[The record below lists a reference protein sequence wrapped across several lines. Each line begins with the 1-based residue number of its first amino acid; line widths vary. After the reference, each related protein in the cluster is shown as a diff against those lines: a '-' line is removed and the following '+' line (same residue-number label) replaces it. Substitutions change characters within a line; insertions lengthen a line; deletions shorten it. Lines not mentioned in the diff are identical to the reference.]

1 MSKTNENVETVETVE
16 VQETKESKIKAAA
29 SKIGAGFKKH
39 WKKVAV
45 GTAAVAVGLICYE
58 KKRKANQEDDDDL
71 DIEVDLSDDFDS
83 SDATEE

>member
-1 MSKTNENVETVETVE
+1 MSKNNENVETVETVE
-16 VQETKESKIKAAA
+16 VQETKESKIKTAA

-58 KKRKANQEDDDDL
+58 KKRKANRDDEDL
-71 DIEVDLSDDFDS
+71 DVEVDLSDDFDS

>member
-1 MSKTNENVETVETVE
+1 MSKNNENVETVETVE

-58 KKRKANQEDDDDL
+58 KKRKANRDDDVP

-83 SDATEE
+83 SDTTDE

>member
-1 MSKTNENVETVETVE
+1 MSKNNENVETVETVE

-58 KKRKANQEDDDDL
+58 KKRKANRDNEDL
-71 DIEVDLSDDFDS
+71 DVEVDLSDDFDS

>member
-1 MSKTNENVETVETVE
+1 MSKNNENVETVETVE

-58 KKRKANQEDDDDL
+58 KKRKANRDDEEL
-71 DIEVDLSDDFDS
+71 DVEVDLSDDFDS

>member
-1 MSKTNENVETVETVE
+1 MSKNNENVETAKTVE

-58 KKRKANQEDDDDL
+58 KKRKANRDDENL

-83 SDATEE
+83 SDTTEE

>member
-1 MSKTNENVETVETVE
+1 MSKNNENVEAVETVE

-58 KKRKANQEDDDDL
+58 KKRKANRDDEDL
-71 DIEVDLSDDFDS
+71 DVEVDLSDDFDS

>member
-1 MSKTNENVETVETVE
+1 MSKNNENVETVETVE
-16 VQETKESKIKAAA
+16 VRETKESKIKAAA

-58 KKRKANQEDDDDL
+58 KKRKANRDDEDL
-71 DIEVDLSDDFDS
+71 DVEVDLSDYFDS

>member
-1 MSKTNENVETVETVE
+1 MSKNNENVETVETVE

-39 WKKVAV
+39 WMKVAV
-45 GTAAVAVGLICYE
+45 GPAAVAVGLLCYE
-58 KKRKANQEDDDDL
+58 KKRKANRDDEDL
-71 DIEVDLSDDFDS
+71 DVEVDLSDDFDS

>member
-1 MSKTNENVETVETVE
+1 MSKNNENVQTVETVE
-16 VQETKESKIKAAA
+16 VQETKESKIKTAA

-58 KKRKANQEDDDDL
+58 KKRKANRDDEDL
-71 DIEVDLSDDFDS
+71 DVEVDLSDDFDS

>member
-1 MSKTNENVETVETVE
+1 MSKNNENVETVETVE
-16 VQETKESKIKAAA
+16 VRETKESKIKAAA

-58 KKRKANQEDDDDL
+58 KKRKANRDDEDL
-71 DIEVDLSDDFDS
+71 DVEVDLSDDFDS

>member
-1 MSKTNENVETVETVE
+1 MSKNNENVETVETVE

-58 KKRKANQEDDDDL
+58 KKRKANQDDNDP
-71 DIEVDLSDDFDS
+71 DIVVDLSDDFDS

>member
-1 MSKTNENVETVETVE
+1 MSKNNENVETVETVE
-16 VQETKESKIKAAA
+16 VQETKESKIKAAV

-58 KKRKANQEDDDDL
+58 KKRKANRDDEDL
-71 DIEVDLSDDFDS
+71 DVEVDLSDDFDS

>member
-1 MSKTNENVETVETVE
+1 MSKNNENVETVETVE

-58 KKRKANQEDDDDL
+58 KKRKANRDDEDMDV
-71 DIEVDLSDDFDS
+71 EVDLSDDFDS

>member
-1 MSKTNENVETVETVE
+1 MSKNNENVETVETVE

-58 KKRKANQEDDDDL
+58 KRRKANRDDEDL
-71 DIEVDLSDDFDS
+71 DVEVDLSDDFDS

>member
-1 MSKTNENVETVETVE
+1 MSKNNENVETVETVE
-16 VQETKESKIKAAA
+16 VQETKEPKIKAAA

-58 KKRKANQEDDDDL
+58 KKRKANRDDDAP

-83 SDATEE
+83 SDTTEE

>member
-1 MSKTNENVETVETVE
+1 MSKNNENVETVETVE

-58 KKRKANQEDDDDL
+58 KKRKANRDDEDL
-71 DIEVDLSDDFDS
+71 DVEDDLSDDFDS

>member
-1 MSKTNENVETVETVE
+1 MSKNNENVETVETVE
-16 VQETKESKIKAAA
+16 VQESKESKIKAAA

-58 KKRKANQEDDDDL
+58 KKRRANRDDEDL
-71 DIEVDLSDDFDS
+71 DVEVDLSDDFDS

>member
-1 MSKTNENVETVETVE
+1 MSKNNENVETVKKTVE

-58 KKRKANQEDDDDL
+58 KKRKANRDDEDL

>member
-1 MSKTNENVETVETVE
+1 MSKNNENVETVETVE

-29 SKIGAGFKKH
+29 SKLGAGFKKH

-58 KKRKANQEDDDDL
+58 KKRKANRDDEDL
-71 DIEVDLSDDFDS
+71 DVEVDLSDDFDS

>member
-1 MSKTNENVETVETVE
+1 MSKNNENVETVETVE
-16 VQETKESKIKAAA
+16 VQETKECKIKAAA

-58 KKRKANQEDDDDL
+58 KKRKANRDDEDL
-71 DIEVDLSDDFDS
+71 DVEVDLSDDFDS

>member
-1 MSKTNENVETVETVE
+1 MSKNNENVEAVEAVE

-58 KKRKANQEDDDDL
+58 KKRKANRDDEDL
-71 DIEVDLSDDFDS
+71 DVEVDLSDDFDS

>member
-1 MSKTNENVETVETVE
+1 MSKNNENVEIVETVE

-58 KKRKANQEDDDDL
+58 KKRKANRDDEDL
-71 DIEVDLSDDFDS
+71 DVEVDLSDDFDS

>member
-1 MSKTNENVETVETVE
+1 MSKNNENVETVETVE

-58 KKRKANQEDDDDL
+58 KKRKANRDDEDL
-71 DIEVDLSDDFDS
+71 DVEVDLSDNFDS

>member
-1 MSKTNENVETVETVE
+1 MSKNNENVETVETVE

-58 KKRKANQEDDDDL
+58 KKRKANRDDEDL
-71 DIEVDLSDDFDS
+71 DVEVDLSDDFDS
-83 SDATEE
+83 SDTAEE

>member
-1 MSKTNENVETVETVE
+1 MSKNNENVETVETVE
-16 VQETKESKIKAAA
+16 AQETKESKIKAAA

-58 KKRKANQEDDDDL
+58 KKRKANRDDEDL
-71 DIEVDLSDDFDS
+71 DVEVDLSDDFDS

>member
-1 MSKTNENVETVETVE
+1 MSKNNENVETVETVE

-58 KKRKANQEDDDDL
+58 KKRKANRDDEDL

>member
-1 MSKTNENVETVETVE
+1 MMSKNNENVETVETVE

-58 KKRKANQEDDDDL
+58 KKRKANRDDENL
-71 DIEVDLSDDFDS
+71 DVEVDLSDDFDS

>member
-1 MSKTNENVETVETVE
+1 MSKNNENVETVETVE

-29 SKIGAGFKKH
+29 SKIGVGFKKH

-58 KKRKANQEDDDDL
+58 KKRKANRDDEDL

>member
-1 MSKTNENVETVETVE
+1 MSKNNENVETVETVE
-16 VQETKESKIKAAA
+16 VQETKGSKIKAAA

-58 KKRKANQEDDDDL
+58 KKRKANRDDEDL
-71 DIEVDLSDDFDS
+71 DVEVDLSDDFDS

>member
-1 MSKTNENVETVETVE
+1 MSKNNENVETVETVE

-58 KKRKANQEDDDDL
+58 KKRKANLDDEDL
-71 DIEVDLSDDFDS
+71 DVEVDLSDDFDS

>member
-1 MSKTNENVETVETVE
+1 MSKNNENVETVETVE

-58 KKRKANQEDDDDL
+58 KKRKANRDDKDL
-71 DIEVDLSDDFDS
+71 DVEVDLSDDFDS

>member
-1 MSKTNENVETVETVE
+1 MSKTNENVKTGETVE

-58 KKRKANQEDDDDL
+58 KKRKANRDDEDL
-71 DIEVDLSDDFDS
+71 DVEVDLSDDFDS
-83 SDATEE
+83 SDTTEE

>member
-1 MSKTNENVETVETVE
+1 MSKNNENVETVETVE
-16 VQETKESKIKAAA
+16 VQETKQSKIKAAA

-58 KKRKANQEDDDDL
+58 KKRKANRDDEDL
-71 DIEVDLSDDFDS
+71 DVEVDLSDDFDS

>member
-1 MSKTNENVETVETVE
+1 MSKNNENVETVETVE

-58 KKRKANQEDDDDL
+58 KKRKANRDDEDL
-71 DIEVDLSDDFDS
+71 DVEVDLSEDFDS

>member
-1 MSKTNENVETVETVE
+1 MNKNNENVETVETVE
-16 VQETKESKIKAAA
+16 VQETKESKIKAVA

-58 KKRKANQEDDDDL
+58 KKRKANRDDEDL
-71 DIEVDLSDDFDS
+71 DVEVDLSDDFDS

>member
-1 MSKTNENVETVETVE
+1 MSKNNENVETVETVE

-58 KKRKANQEDDDDL
+58 KKRKADRDDEDL
-71 DIEVDLSDDFDS
+71 DVEVDLSDDFDS

>member
-29 SKIGAGFKKH
+29 SKIGAGLKKH

-45 GTAAVAVGLICYE
+45 GTATVAVGLICYD
-58 KKRKANQEDDDDL
+58 KKRKANRDDEDL
-71 DIEVDLSDDFDS
+71 DVEVDLSDDFDS

>member
-1 MSKTNENVETVETVE
+1 MSKNNENVETVETVE
-16 VQETKESKIKAAA
+16 VHETKESKIKAAA

-45 GTAAVAVGLICYE
+45 GTAAVAVGLIYYE
-58 KKRKANQEDDDDL
+58 KKRKANRDDEDL
-71 DIEVDLSDDFDS
+71 DVEVDLSDDFDS

>member
-1 MSKTNENVETVETVE
+1 MSKNNENVETVETVE
-16 VQETKESKIKAAA
+16 VRETKESKIKAAA

-58 KKRKANQEDDDDL
+58 KKRKANRDDDVP

-83 SDATEE
+83 SDDTEE

>member
-1 MSKTNENVETVETVE
+1 MSKNNENVETVETVE

-58 KKRKANQEDDDDL
+58 KKRKANRNDEDL
-71 DIEVDLSDDFDS
+71 DVEVDLSDDFDS